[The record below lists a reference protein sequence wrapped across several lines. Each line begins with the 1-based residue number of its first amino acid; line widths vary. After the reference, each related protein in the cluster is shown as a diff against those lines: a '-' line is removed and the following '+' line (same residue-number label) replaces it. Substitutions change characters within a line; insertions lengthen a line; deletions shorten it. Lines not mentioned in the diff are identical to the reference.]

1 MKIIFFGTPDFAAF
15 ILSNL
20 IKHKKEI
27 LATVTL
33 PDRKKGRGKKIIST
47 PVKEVSKKYNI
58 KVFETLKFDDI
69 NLISDLK
76 KLNADIFIVVAFK
89 FLPKCIWQIPYLG
102 TINLHTSYLPNYKGA
117 APINRV
123 IINGESST
131 GISTFYINEK
141 IDSGKLILR
150 EKIELKNTTTA
161 AQLYNVMKINGEKI
175 LLKTIKKIEENSLKD
190 LNISSSEKNNY
201 ASKISKECCKINWNF
216 SAPEIHNL
224 VRGLSP
230 YIDDNLLL
238 NDVEIFP
245 GAWTFIKI
253 NNFVKRVKILLT
265 KLKEPTNSSH
275 LSICCDNKNY
285 LNICVNG
292 QFLSILYL
300 QIEGKK
306 PMSIK
311 SFLHGNKIDNTNF
324 LL

>member
-15 ILSNL
+15 SLLKL
-20 IKHKKEI
+20 IEENKDI
-27 LATVTL
+27 VAVVTL

-47 PVKEVSKKYNI
+47 PVKEVANKHKI
-58 KVFETLKFDDI
+58 KVFEVLKFDDT

-76 KLNADIFIVVAFK
+76 NFKADIFIVVAFK
-89 FLPKCIWQIPYLG
+89 FLPKSVWQIPNLG

-123 IINGESST
+123 IINGERST

-150 EKIELKNTTTA
+150 DKIKLENSTTA
-161 AQLYNVMKINGEKI
+161 AQLYKIMKIKGEKI
-175 LLKTIKKIEENSLKD
+175 LLKTINTIEKNKLQNI
-190 LNISSSEKNNY
+190 NISSKKKNSY
-201 ASKISKECCKINWNF
+201 ANKISKECCKINWDV
-216 SAPEIHNL
+216 SAYNIHNL

-230 YIDDNLLL
+230 YINEKQILS
-238 NDVEIFP
+238 NIEIFP
-245 GAWTFIKI
+245 GAWTNIKI
-253 NNFVKRVKILLT
+253 NNTNKRVKILLT
-265 KLKEPTNSSH
+265 KIGDLTNTSH
-275 LSICCDNKNY
+275 LSINCDNKNF
-285 LNICVNG
+285 LNISVNG

-306 PMSIK
+306 PMAIK
-311 SFLHGNKIDNTNF
+311 SFLQGNKIDNTNF

>member
-15 ILSNL
+15 ILSKL
-20 IKHKKEI
+20 IEQKKEI
-27 LATVTL
+27 LAAVTL

-47 PVKEVSKKYNI
+47 PVKKIANKNNI
-58 KVFETLKFDDI
+58 KVFETLKFDNI
-69 NLISDLK
+69 NLTSDLK
-76 KLNADIFIVVAFK
+76 KLQANIFIVVAFK
-89 FLPKCIWQIPYLG
+89 FLPKCIWQIPHLG

-201 ASKISKECCKINWNF
+201 ASKISKECCKINWNI

>member
-15 ILSNL
+15 ILSKL
-20 IKHKKEI
+20 IEQKKEI
-27 LATVTL
+27 LAVVTL

-47 PVKEVSKKYNI
+47 AVKEISNKHYI
-58 KVFETLKFDDI
+58 KVFETLNFDNI
-69 NLISDLK
+69 NLISTLK
-76 KLNADIFIVVAFK
+76 KLHADLFVVVAFK
-89 FLPKCIWQIPYLG
+89 FLPKSIWQIPHLG

-150 EKIELKNTTTA
+150 EKIELKNNTTA
-161 AQLYNVMKINGEKI
+161 AQLYNIMKIKGEKI
-175 LLKTIKKIEENSLKD
+175 VLKTIKIIEEKKFQD
-190 LNISSSEKNNY
+190 LNIPSNKNNNY
-201 ASKISKECCKINWNF
+201 ANKISKECCKINWDV
-216 SAPEIHNL
+216 SASNIHNL
-224 VRGLSP
+224 VRGLSS
-230 YIDDNLLL
+230 YVDDNLILS
-238 NDVEIFP
+238 DIEIFP
-245 GAWTFIKI
+245 GAWTHFKV
-253 NNFVKRVKILLT
+253 NNSVKRVKILLT
-265 KLKEPTNSSH
+265 KLEKHTNSSH
-275 LSICCDNKNY
+275 LSICCDNKTY

-292 QFLSILYL
+292 QFLSIIYL

-311 SFLHGNKIDNTNF
+311 SFLQGNKIDNKNF

>member
-15 ILSNL
+15 ILSKL
-20 IKHKKEI
+20 IEHKKEI

-33 PDRKKGRGKKIIST
+33 PDRIKGRGKKIIST
-47 PVKEVSKKYNI
+47 PIKEISKKYNI

-89 FLPKCIWQIPYLG
+89 FLPKCIWQIPHLG

-150 EKIELKNTTTA
+150 DKIELKNTTTA
-161 AQLYNVMKINGEKI
+161 AQLYNIMKIKGEKI
-175 LLKTIKKIEENSLKD
+175 VLKTIKSIEEKKLRNF
-190 LNISSSEKNNY
+190 NISSNKNNNY
-201 ASKISKECCKINWNF
+201 ANKISKECCKINWDI
-216 SAPEIHNL
+216 SASSIHNL

-230 YIDDNLLL
+230 YVDDNLLL
-238 NDVEIFP
+238 SEIEIFP
-245 GAWTFIKI
+245 GAWTHFKI
-253 NNFVKRVKILLT
+253 NNSIKRVKILLT
-265 KLKEPTNSSH
+265 KLEEHTNSSH
-275 LSICCDNKNY
+275 LSICCDNKTY

-292 QFLSILYL
+292 QFLSIMYL

-311 SFLHGNKIDNTNF
+311 SFLQGNKIDNTNF
-324 LL
+324 IL

>member
-15 ILSNL
+15 ILSKL
-20 IKHKKEI
+20 IEQKKEI
-27 LATVTL
+27 LAAVTL
-33 PDRKKGRGKKIIST
+33 PDSKKGRGKKIIST

-69 NLISDLK
+69 NFISDLK
-76 KLNADIFIVVAFK
+76 KINADIFIVIAFK
-89 FLPKCIWQIPYLG
+89 FLPKCIWQIPHLG

-150 EKIELKNTTTA
+150 DKIEIKNTTTA
-161 AQLYNVMKINGEKI
+161 AQLYNIMKVKGEKI
-175 LLKTIKKIEENSLKD
+175 VLKTIKRIEEKKLQD
-190 LNISSSEKNNY
+190 LNISSNKNNNY
-201 ASKISKECCKINWNF
+201 ANKISKECCKINWDI
-216 SAPEIHNL
+216 SAPDIHNL

-230 YIDDNLLL
+230 YVDDNLLL
-238 NDVEIFP
+238 SAIEIFP
-245 GAWTFIKI
+245 GAWTQFKI
-253 NNFVKRVKILLT
+253 NNSVKRVKILLT
-265 KLKEPTNSSH
+265 KLNELTNSSH
-275 LSICCDNKNY
+275 LSICCDDKTY

-292 QFLSILYL
+292 QFLSIMNL

-311 SFLHGNKIDNTNF
+311 SFLRGNKIDNTNF

>member
-15 ILSNL
+15 SLSKL
-20 IKHKKEI
+20 IDQKKEI
-27 LATVTL
+27 IAVVTL
-33 PDRKKGRGKKIIST
+33 PDRKKSRGKKPIPT
-47 PVKEVSKKYNI
+47 PVKEVANKHNI
-58 KVFETLKFDDI
+58 KVYEALKFDDI

-76 KLNADIFIVVAFK
+76 KFHADIFIVVAFK
-89 FLPKCIWQIPYLG
+89 FLPKSIWQIPHLG

-123 IINGESST
+123 LINGESST

-150 EKIELKNTTTA
+150 DKIELKKTTTA
-161 AQLYNVMKINGEKI
+161 AQLYNTMKIKGEKI
-175 LLKTIKKIEENSLKD
+175 LLKTINIIEENKYQN
-190 LNISSSEKNNY
+190 LNVSSIKNNNY
-201 ASKISKECCKINWNF
+201 ANKISKECCKINWNI
-216 SAPEIHNL
+216 SASSIHNL

-230 YIDDNLLL
+230 YIDDNHLLR
-238 NDVEIFP
+238 NIEIFP

-253 NNFVKRVKILLT
+253 NNTIKRVKILLT
-265 KLKEPTNSSH
+265 KIDEPTNSSH
-275 LSICCDNKNY
+275 LSICCDNKTY
-285 LNICVNG
+285 LKICIND
-292 QFLSILYL
+292 QFLSILYIQL
-300 QIEGKK
+300 EGKK